1 MAFENPLLRP
11 SATRQ
16 SALRYLWSD
25 EPESTSTPQQ
35 QGTSF
40 SIVDNVFGLTES
52 TNTAGNVVGNIAN
65 NGGEYNPDDNTDYSA
80 WAKASPIEA
89 LKAVQENKGLIKGIL
104 SAMGIPMAGSIIAAV
119 EQNAANN
126 VLGLVSG
133 FVSQYGGEVVE
144 DGSLL
149 TAAGKAALPFGIGKL
164 MSSDSVEASKGL
176 VDAFGTTDAMAG
188 YFGAA
193 LDPTVGQIVSGM
205 IADPTTITAAQY
217 GTIGQAV
224 RSRIQDNVASGMPLN
239 TAQNEAID
247 FFAPQAAVS
256 TPITGEVTS
265 GTSFEPVGM
274 LSPES
279 ISLEEAPAPA
289 APQTAFPVTP
299 TPPAQPA
306 VTTPVT
312 SGINTVTPLGP
323 QVDPGIQAAIAQAEA
338 QAAAQAQAAADEAA
352 AAQAAQA
359 AQAQAEAQAAA
370 QAQAEAQ
377 AIAQAQAQAQAQAE
391 ANAAANAAAI
401 AAAQSGDYSS
411 NSGGDLGTGA
421 SDAAGFGGYGGVW

>member
-1 MAFENPLLRP
+1 MAFENPFLQP
-11 SATRQ
+11 SAVRK
-16 SALRYLWSD
+16 SALQYLWSD
-25 EPESTSTPQQ
+25 APESTSTPQQ
-35 QGTSF
+35 QGASF
-40 SIVDNVFGLTES
+40 SLVDNVFGLTKS

-65 NGGEYNPDDNTDYSA
+65 NGGEYNPDDNTDYGA
-80 WAKASPIEA
+80 WAKANPIEA
-89 LKAVQENKGLIKGIL
+89 LKAVQENKGLIKGLL
-104 SAMGIPMAGSIIAAV
+104 SAMGIPMAGSIVAAV
-119 EQNAANN
+119 EQDAANN

-224 RSRIQDNVASGMPLN
+224 RGRIQDNVESGMPLN

-247 FFAPQAAVS
+247 FFQPQAAVS

-274 LSPES
+274 LGQES
-279 ISLEEAPAPA
+279 ISLEEAPTPS

-299 TPPAQPA
+299 QVTTPA
-306 VTTPVT
+306 VTSPVVGEVDSGT
-312 SGINTVTPLGP
+312 SFQP
-323 QVDPGIQAAIAQAEA
+323 VDPAIQAAIAQAEA

-359 AQAQAEAQAAA
+359 QAE
-370 QAQAEAQ
+370 
-377 AIAQAQAQAQAQAE
+377 AQAQAQAA

-401 AAAQSGDYSS
+401 AAAQSGGSSS

>member
-1 MAFENPLLRP
+1 MAFENPFLQP
-11 SATRQ
+11 SAVRK
-16 SALRYLWSD
+16 SALQYLWSD
-25 EPESTSTPQQ
+25 SPESESVPQQ
-35 QGTSF
+35 QSTSF
-40 SIVDNVFGLTES
+40 SIVDSVFGLTES
-52 TNTAGNVVGNIAN
+52 TDTAGNVAGNIAN
-65 NGGEYNPDDNTDYSA
+65 NGGSYNPDDNSDYNA
-80 WAKASPIEA
+80 WAKANPIEA
-89 LKAVQENKGLIKGIL
+89 VKALQENKGLIKGIL
-104 SAMGIPMAGSIIAAV
+104 SAMGIPMAGSIIAAA

-144 DGSLL
+144 EGSLL

-164 MSSDSVEASKGL
+164 MSSDSVEASNAL
-176 VDAFGTTDAMAG
+176 VNAFGTTDAMSG

-193 LDPTVGQIVSGM
+193 LDPTVGQIVAGM
-205 IADPTTITAAQY
+205 IEDPTTITAAQY
-217 GTIGQAV
+217 GTIGQEV
-224 RSRIQDNVASGMPLN
+224 RGRIQNNVESGMPLN

-247 FFAPQAAVS
+247 FFRPQAAVS

-274 LSPES
+274 LGQES
-279 ISLEEAPAPA
+279 ISLAETPAPA

-299 TPPAQPA
+299 QVTTPA
-306 VTTPVT
+306 VTSPVVGEVDSGT
-312 SGINTVTPLGP
+312 SFQP
-323 QVDPGIQAAIAQAEA
+323 VDPGIQAAIAQVEA

-359 AQAQAEAQAAA
+359 
-370 QAQAEAQ
+370 
-377 AIAQAQAQAQAQAE
+377 QAE

-401 AAAQSGDYSS
+401 AAAQAGNSS
-411 NSGGDLGTGA
+411 SSYSGGDLGTGA